1 VNPESAAPGKDEGSP
16 PALDAPPHNTRAWT
30 LLGEPPVGRLLLVAA
45 VALASAL
52 SARSLGASSLWF
64 DETTSVEIAR
74 LEWLS
79 LLDYVVHEELNMSFY
94 HALLHIWISVIGDSE
109 AAVRSLSIVTGVA
122 AIPVLYVLG
131 KRLFGWRVGVVASLL
146 LATNVVFVEFAR
158 EARGYALLV
167 LLVTASSYLFVR
179 ALDEN
184 RWLLWAAFILVS
196 AAAVYTHFFAALVVL
211 AQATSLP
218 FRGGGL
224 PWARLASSGVL
235 VSLLALP
242 VVLYVAL
249 GGEGSKID
257 WLPAPTLTSIYTFF
271 RWLTETWAI
280 FLVFFFAGGAAL
292 VLTYREWVRKRCSV
306 ELWRYALVLLWL
318 AIPVLTAFAVSFVKP
333 VFYDRYLVVS
343 LPPLILLVARAL
355 CEIRSRTVLAAV
367 VLGIVALSVRAE
379 LNCHDCKR
387 LRDDWRT
394 ATAYVLSNAQPGDGI
409 FFDPGFLKTPFDYY
423 AQRRAASD
431 ARPRLLHPR
440 QWRLTPDERYDI
452 PLSLE
457 EARAQRR
464 VWLVQWSSRFPTAV
478 EDTLLTSHEIT
489 QTREFEGFVQFALY
503 THRRGRA
510 QE

>member
-1 VNPESAAPGKDEGSP
+1 MDP
-16 PALDAPPHNTRAWT
+16 PPHYTRAWA
-30 LLGEPPVGRLLLVAA
+30 LLGESPRYRLLLLGA

-52 SARSLGASSLWF
+52 SARSLGSSSLWF

-74 LEWLS
+74 LEWRS
-79 LLDYVVHEELNMSFY
+79 LFDYVIREELNMSFY
-94 HALLHIWISVIGDSE
+94 HALLHVWISIVGDGE
-109 AAVRSLSIVTGVA
+109 AAVRSLSIVTGMA
-122 AIPVLYVLG
+122 TLPVLYVLG
-131 KRLFGWRVGVVASLL
+131 ERLFGPRVGVVASLL
-146 LATNVVFVEFAR
+146 LAPNVVFVEFAR

-196 AAAVYTHFFAALVVL
+196 AAAAYTHFFAALAVL
-211 AQATSLP
+211 AQAGSLP

-224 PWARLASSGVL
+224 PWFRLASSGIL

-280 FLVFFFAGGAAL
+280 FLVFFFAGAAAV
-292 VLTYREWVRKRCSV
+292 VLTYREWVRRGRSV
-306 ELWRYALVLLWL
+306 ELWRYALLLSWL
-318 AIPVLTAFAVSFVKP
+318 AIPVLVAFAASFVKP
-333 VFYDRYLVVS
+333 VFYDRYLVVC
-343 LPPLILLVARAL
+343 LPPLILLVARGL
-355 CEIRSRTVLAAV
+355 CEIRSRAVLAAV
-367 VLGIVALSVRAE
+367 LLGIVTLSVRAE

-387 LRDDWRT
+387 LRDDWRA
-394 ATAYVLSNAQPGDGI
+394 ATLHVLSNTQPGDGI
-409 FFDPGFLKTPFDYY
+409 FFDPGWLKTPFDHY
-423 AQRRAASD
+423 AHRLTATN

-452 PLSLE
+452 PLSLK
-457 EARAQRR
+457 ASRAHRR
-464 VWLVQWSSRFPTAV
+464 VWLVQWSTRCPTAL
-478 EDTLLTSHEIT
+478 EETLLTSHEVT
-489 QTREFEGFVQFALY
+489 ETREFEGFVQLALY
-503 THRRGRA
+503 TRPQSRG